1 MAIKNTKQS
10 EIERKIELLKDM
22 HNYIIDMGDED
33 IYDRWIEEGVPD
45 EPDDEIF
52 EFIAS
57 NDNDW
62 REVCELFGKLVEE
75 D

>member
-1 MAIKNTKQS
+1 MTIKNTKQS
-10 EIERKIELLKDM
+10 EIERRIEFLKGM
-22 HNYIIDMGDED
+22 HNYIIDMGDD
-33 IYDRWIEEGVPD
+33 FIYDIWIRDGVPD

-57 NDNDW
+57 NDDDW
-62 REVCELFGKLVEE
+62 REVCELFGKLVKE

>member
-45 EPDDEIF
+45 EPDEEIF

-57 NDNDW
+57 NDDEW
-62 REVCELFGKLVEE
+62 REVCALFGKLVEE

>member
-1 MAIKNTKQS
+1 MDMTALRIGF
-10 EIERKIELLKDM
+10 LKDM

-33 IYDRWIEEGVPD
+33 IYDVWIEEGVPD

-57 NDNDW
+57 NDDDW
-62 REVCELFGKLVEE
+62 REVCALFGRLIEE